1 MTKQVQ
7 DREIIKVENL
17 CKGFGELKVLRNIN
31 QHVNMG
37 EVVSIIGPSG
47 SGKSTLLRILGGME
61 SFSDGEVKIEGQN
74 LLSMKEQEK
83 ELYRQQVIS
92 YIFQDYNL
100 LSGLTVKEN
109 IFLPC
114 AMINSDETV
123 IEREY
128 TSITKKLEISS
139 YETHFPDEISGGEQQ
154 RAAIARAVMKRSKI
168 LLADEPTGSLDVRT
182 AGKVL
187 DLFKQIN
194 REYHITIVLVT
205 HDVFSASFCNRI
217 LFLKDGKFVKGIEK
231 SDSRENFYR
240 KIQEEMRE
248 LDEIF

>member
-1 MTKQVQ
+1 MISVKNLKKFYDNIHNIYILNNLNLIVEDGQFL
-7 DREIIKVENL
+7 EI
-17 CKGFGELKVLRNIN
+17 
-31 QHVNMG
+31 MDA
-37 EVVSIIGPSG
+37 SG

>member
-1 MTKQVQ
+1 MISVKNLKKFY
-7 DREIIKVENL
+7 DNIHNIYILNNLNLIVEDDEFL
-17 CKGFGELKVLRNIN
+17 GI
-31 QHVNMG
+31 MG
-37 EVVSIIGPSG
+37 ASG

>member
-1 MTKQVQ
+1 MISVKNLKKFY
-7 DREIIKVENL
+7 DNIHNIYILNNLNLIVED
-17 CKGFGELKVLRNIN
+17 GEFLGI
-31 QHVNMG
+31 MG
-37 EVVSIIGPSG
+37 ASG

-83 ELYRQQVIS
+83 ELYRQQVLS

>member
-1 MTKQVQ
+1 MISVKNLKKFYDNIHNTY
-7 DREIIKVENL
+7 ILNNLNLIVED
-17 CKGFGELKVLRNIN
+17 GEFLGI
-31 QHVNMG
+31 MG
-37 EVVSIIGPSG
+37 ASG

>member
-1 MTKQVQ
+1 MISVKNLKKFY
-7 DREIIKVENL
+7 DNIHNIYILNNLNLIVED
-17 CKGFGELKVLRNIN
+17 GEFLGI
-31 QHVNMG
+31 MG
-37 EVVSIIGPSG
+37 ASG

-74 LLSMKEQEK
+74 LLSMKEKEK

>member
-1 MTKQVQ
+1 MISVKNLKKFY
-7 DREIIKVENL
+7 DNIHNIYILNNLNLIVED
-17 CKGFGELKVLRNIN
+17 GEFLGI
-31 QHVNMG
+31 MG
-37 EVVSIIGPSG
+37 ASG

-194 REYHITIVLVT
+194 RKYHITIVLVT

>member
-1 MTKQVQ
+1 MISVKNLKKFY
-7 DREIIKVENL
+7 DNIHNIYILNNLNLIVED
-17 CKGFGELKVLRNIN
+17 GEFLGI
-31 QHVNMG
+31 MG
-37 EVVSIIGPSG
+37 ASG

-168 LLADEPTGSLDVRT
+168 LLADEPTGSLDLRT

>member
-1 MTKQVQ
+1 MISVKNLKKFY
-7 DREIIKVENL
+7 DNIHNIYILNNLNLIVED
-17 CKGFGELKVLRNIN
+17 GEFLGI
-31 QHVNMG
+31 MG
-37 EVVSIIGPSG
+37 ASG

-61 SFSDGEVKIEGQN
+61 SLSDGEVKIEGQN

>member
-1 MTKQVQ
+1 MISVKNLKKFY
-7 DREIIKVENL
+7 DNIHNIYILNNLNLIVEN
-17 CKGFGELKVLRNIN
+17 GEFLGI
-31 QHVNMG
+31 MG
-37 EVVSIIGPSG
+37 ASG

>member
-1 MTKQVQ
+1 MISVKNLKKFY
-7 DREIIKVENL
+7 DNIHNIYILNNLNLIVED
-17 CKGFGELKVLRNIN
+17 GEFLGI
-31 QHVNMG
+31 MG
-37 EVVSIIGPSG
+37 ASG

-83 ELYRQQVIS
+83 ELYRQQVFS

>member
-1 MTKQVQ
+1 MISVKNLKKFY
-7 DREIIKVENL
+7 DNIHNIYILNNLNLIVED
-17 CKGFGELKVLRNIN
+17 GEFLGI
-31 QHVNMG
+31 MG
-37 EVVSIIGPSG
+37 ASG

>member
-1 MTKQVQ
+1 MISVKNLKKFY
-7 DREIIKVENL
+7 DNIHNIYILNNLNLIVED
-17 CKGFGELKVLRNIN
+17 GEFLGI
-31 QHVNMG
+31 MG
-37 EVVSIIGPSG
+37 ASG

-194 REYHITIVLVT
+194 REYHLTIVLVT

>member
-1 MTKQVQ
+1 MISVKNFKKFY
-7 DREIIKVENL
+7 DNIHNIYILNNLNLIVED
-17 CKGFGELKVLRNIN
+17 GEFLGI
-31 QHVNMG
+31 MG
-37 EVVSIIGPSG
+37 ASG

>member
-1 MTKQVQ
+1 MISVKNLKKFY
-7 DREIIKVENL
+7 DNIHNIYILNNLNLIVED
-17 CKGFGELKVLRNIN
+17 GEFLGI
-31 QHVNMG
+31 MG
-37 EVVSIIGPSG
+37 ASG
-47 SGKSTLLRILGGME
+47 SGKSTLLLILGGME

>member
-1 MTKQVQ
+1 MISVKNLKKFY
-7 DREIIKVENL
+7 DNIHNIYILNNLNLIVED
-17 CKGFGELKVLRNIN
+17 GEFLGI
-31 QHVNMG
+31 MG
-37 EVVSIIGPSG
+37 ASG

-168 LLADEPTGSLDVRT
+168 LLADEPTGRLDVRT

>member
-1 MTKQVQ
+1 M
-7 DREIIKVENL
+7 IKYDISKNLKKFYDNIHNIYILNNLNLIVED
-17 CKGFGELKVLRNIN
+17 GEFLGI
-31 QHVNMG
+31 MG
-37 EVVSIIGPSG
+37 ASG

>member
-1 MTKQVQ
+1 MISVKNLKKFY
-7 DREIIKVENL
+7 DNIHNLNLIVED
-17 CKGFGELKVLRNIN
+17 GEFLGI
-31 QHVNMG
+31 MG
-37 EVVSIIGPSG
+37 ASG

>member
-1 MTKQVQ
+1 MISVKNSKKFY
-7 DREIIKVENL
+7 DNIHNIYILNNLNLIVED
-17 CKGFGELKVLRNIN
+17 GEFLGI
-31 QHVNMG
+31 MG
-37 EVVSIIGPSG
+37 ASG

>member
-1 MTKQVQ
+1 MISVKNLKKFY
-7 DREIIKVENL
+7 DNIHNIYILNNLNLIVED
-17 CKGFGELKVLRNIN
+17 GEFLGI
-31 QHVNMG
+31 MG
-37 EVVSIIGPSG
+37 ASG

-154 RAAIARAVMKRSKI
+154 RAAIDRAVMKRSKI

-194 REYHITIVLVT
+194 REYHITIAYHWCQAPLN
-205 HDVFSASFCNRI
+205 FREFNPGMI
-217 LFLKDGKFVKGIEK
+217 NLFQLETYPGEK
-231 SDSRENFYR
+231 SNSCDDYGIHEPKRKWRSSNAKLRET
-240 KIQEEMRE
+240 
-248 LDEIF
+248 

>member
-1 MTKQVQ
+1 
-7 DREIIKVENL
+7 
-17 CKGFGELKVLRNIN
+17 
-31 QHVNMG
+31 
-37 EVVSIIGPSG
+37 
-47 SGKSTLLRILGGME
+47 
-61 SFSDGEVKIEGQN
+61 
-74 LLSMKEQEK
+74 
-83 ELYRQQVIS
+83 
-92 YIFQDYNL
+92 
-100 LSGLTVKEN
+100 
-109 IFLPC
+109 
-114 AMINSDETV
+114 
-123 IEREY
+123 
-128 TSITKKLEISS
+128 
-139 YETHFPDEISGGEQQ
+139 
-154 RAAIARAVMKRSKI
+154 MKRSKI

-231 SDSRENFYR
+231 SDSRENFDR

>member
-1 MTKQVQ
+1 MISVKNLKKFY
-7 DREIIKVENL
+7 DNIHNIYILNNLNLIVED
-17 CKGFGELKVLRNIN
+17 GEFLGI
-31 QHVNMG
+31 MG
-37 EVVSIIGPSG
+37 ASG

-83 ELYRQQVIS
+83 ELYPQQVIS

>member
-1 MTKQVQ
+1 MALLEVKNLKKFY
-7 DREIIKVENL
+7 DNIHNIYILNNLNLIVED
-17 CKGFGELKVLRNIN
+17 GEFLGI
-31 QHVNMG
+31 MG
-37 EVVSIIGPSG
+37 ASG

-123 IEREY
+123 MEREY

>member
-123 IEREY
+123 MEREY

>member
-1 MTKQVQ
+1 MISVKNLKKFY
-7 DREIIKVENL
+7 DNIHNIYILNNLNLIVED
-17 CKGFGELKVLRNIN
+17 GEFLGI
-31 QHVNMG
+31 MG
-37 EVVSIIGPSG
+37 ASG

-128 TSITKKLEISS
+128 TSITKKLGISS

>member
-1 MTKQVQ
+1 MLFIVCT
-7 DREIIKVENL
+7 N
-17 CKGFGELKVLRNIN
+17 
-31 QHVNMG
+31 
-37 EVVSIIGPSG
+37 
-47 SGKSTLLRILGGME
+47 STL
-61 SFSDGEVKIEGQN
+61 
-74 LLSMKEQEK
+74 
-83 ELYRQQVIS
+83 
-92 YIFQDYNL
+92 
-100 LSGLTVKEN
+100 
-109 IFLPC
+109 
-114 AMINSDETV
+114 
-123 IEREY
+123 
-128 TSITKKLEISS
+128 
-139 YETHFPDEISGGEQQ
+139 
-154 RAAIARAVMKRSKI
+154 
-168 LLADEPTGSLDVRT
+168 PTGSLDVRT

>member
-1 MTKQVQ
+1 MISVKNLKKFY
-7 DREIIKVENL
+7 DNIHNIYILNNLNLIVED
-17 CKGFGELKVLRNIN
+17 GEFLGI
-31 QHVNMG
+31 MG
-37 EVVSIIGPSG
+37 ASG
-47 SGKSTLLRILGGME
+47 SGKSALLRILGGME

>member
-1 MTKQVQ
+1 MISVKNLKKFY
-7 DREIIKVENL
+7 DNIHNIYILNNLNLIVED
-17 CKGFGELKVLRNIN
+17 GEFLGI
-31 QHVNMG
+31 MG
-37 EVVSIIGPSG
+37 ASG

-168 LLADEPTGSLDVRT
+168 LLADEPTGSLGVRT

>member
-1 MTKQVQ
+1 MISVKNLKKFY
-7 DREIIKVENL
+7 DNIHNIYILNNLNLIVED
-17 CKGFGELKVLRNIN
+17 GEFLGI
-31 QHVNMG
+31 MG
-37 EVVSIIGPSG
+37 ASG

-194 REYHITIVLVT
+194 REYHIMIVLVT

>member
-1 MTKQVQ
+1 MISVKSFKKFY
-7 DREIIKVENL
+7 DNIHNIYILNNLNLIVED
-17 CKGFGELKVLRNIN
+17 GEFLGI
-31 QHVNMG
+31 MG
-37 EVVSIIGPSG
+37 ASG

-168 LLADEPTGSLDVRT
+168 LLADEPTGSLDLRT

-194 REYHITIVLVT
+194 REYHITIAYHWCQAPLNF
-205 HDVFSASFCNRI
+205 HEFNPGMI
-217 LFLKDGKFVKGIEK
+217 NLFQLETYPGEK
-231 SDSRENFYR
+231 SNSCDDCGIHEPKRKWRSSNAKLRET
-240 KIQEEMRE
+240 
-248 LDEIF
+248 

>member
-1 MTKQVQ
+1 MISVKNLKKFY
-7 DREIIKVENL
+7 DNIHNIYILNNLNLIVED
-17 CKGFGELKVLRNIN
+17 GEFLGI
-31 QHVNMG
+31 MG
-37 EVVSIIGPSG
+37 ASG

-61 SFSDGEVKIEGQN
+61 SFSYGEVKIEGQN

-248 LDEIF
+248 LDDIF

>member
-1 MTKQVQ
+1 MISVKNLKKFY
-7 DREIIKVENL
+7 DNIHNIYILNNLNLIVED
-17 CKGFGELKVLRNIN
+17 GEFLGI
-31 QHVNMG
+31 MG
-37 EVVSIIGPSG
+37 ASG

-248 LDEIF
+248 LDGIF

>member
-1 MTKQVQ
+1 M
-7 DREIIKVENL
+7 
-17 CKGFGELKVLRNIN
+17 
-31 QHVNMG
+31 
-37 EVVSIIGPSG
+37 
-47 SGKSTLLRILGGME
+47 
-61 SFSDGEVKIEGQN
+61 
-74 LLSMKEQEK
+74 QEK

>member
-1 MTKQVQ
+1 MNL
-7 DREIIKVENL
+7 IVED
-17 CKGFGELKVLRNIN
+17 GEFLGI
-31 QHVNMG
+31 MG
-37 EVVSIIGPSG
+37 ASG

-74 LLSMKEQEK
+74 LVSMKEQEK